1 PVRPDLMEAVQ
12 TLGKEGDWEYQYN
25 IRAGE
30 DTRPGDVLV
39 VELGGAVDRA
49 TFMGDVTGIGIKSR
63 GAAGVVIDGGLRDLN
78 EFLPMKDFPVYFR
91 GTHASAMADQV
102 GVDWNAPV
110 RIANVTVLPGDIVVG
125 DSSGLLFFPPQL
137 VDEVIKTAEN
147 TVYTEDFKREMI
159 RGTKYRSRD
168 IYPKLSPELE
178 KVFEEWKKTH
188 PRKQ

>member
-1 PVRPDLMEAVQ
+1 
-12 TLGKEGDWEYQYN
+12 
-25 IRAGE
+25 
-30 DTRPGDVLV
+30 
-39 VELGGAVDRA
+39 
-49 TFMGDVTGIGIKSR
+49 
-63 GAAGVVIDGGLRDLN
+63 
-78 EFLPMKDFPVYFR
+78 
-91 GTHASAMADQV
+91 
-102 GVDWNAPV
+102 
-110 RIANVTVLPGDIVVG
+110 VLPGDIVVG

-137 VDEVIKTAEN
+137 VDEVIKAAEN